1 MKRKLYTLL
10 TAITLFGLFSCKTA
24 QKMYQKGAYD
34 EAVQLAAK
42 KLQKDPDNP
51 EQLTLLQNAYAYAVS
66 DHENR
71 IRSHAAGTNELK
83 WEWIYNEYASL
94 QRLYDAIF
102 RVPGVFGIVKPAD
115 YSGQMADH
123 AALAGQVRVERGIA
137 FMQRYDKQSYR
148 NAYRE
153 FQAALRFLPGDSKT
167 MLHLNEAFEYAA
179 TNVVVMPVVSS
190 TGLTHIA
197 YSHSPADLD
206 DRLIRNLRQNPGNE
220 FLRFFTAPEAVTRNI
235 RTDLVVNL
243 QPIRADIGRFTEYR
257 DQRKVSK
264 EIVIREKQIRTDS
277 VVKEYGR
284 VQAIIHNT
292 RQTLTSEMIM
302 QVHIT
307 DLNGFPVWREDMAVN
322 HAWSTEFHSFTGDI
336 RALSESDMQLVE
348 RRREY
353 PPSES
358 SILEY
363 LVNKLSQDA
372 SWKLR
377 SQFSRY

>member
-10 TAITLFGLFSCKTA
+10 SALTLLGFFSCKTA

-42 KLQKDPDNP
+42 KLQKDPGNP

-94 QRLYDAIF
+94 QRLYEAIF
-102 RVPGVFGIVKPAD
+102 RVPGVFGIVNPAD
-115 YSGQMADH
+115 YSVQMADH

-153 FQAALRFLPGDSKT
+153 FQSALRFLPGDSET
-167 MLHLNEAFEYAA
+167 MLHMNQAFEYAA
-179 TNVVVMPVVSS
+179 TNVVIMPVVSS
-190 TGLTHIA
+190 GGLMHIT
-197 YSHSPADLD
+197 YSASPAGLD
-206 DRLIRNLRQNPGNE
+206 DRLIRSLRQNSGNE
-220 FLRFFTAPEAVTRNI
+220 FLRFFTAPEAVARNI
-235 RTDLVVNL
+235 RTDLAVNL
-243 QPIRADIGRFTEYR
+243 QPLRADIGRFTEYR
-257 DQRKVSK
+257 NQRKVSK
-264 EIVIREKQIRTDS
+264 EIVIREKQIRPDS
-277 VVKEYGR
+277 VVREYGR
-284 VQAIIHNT
+284 VHAIIHST

-307 DLNGFPVWREDMAVN
+307 DLNGFPVWREDMVVN

-336 RALSESDMQLVE
+336 RALSESDSQLVE

-363 LVNKLSQDA
+363 LVNKMSQDA
-372 SWKLR
+372 AWKLR
-377 SQFSRY
+377 TQFSRY